1 MSVSSIGKFTVN
13 RILNLVCN
21 KLEIVGIF
29 LLFIGFFDANLFEW
43 RDRFN
48 TASYGILLF
57 LIILRWKRFIYVA
70 TRDISLLLLIGILL
84 ISYFWSAA
92 PEFTLDESKS
102 VVRAIFFGIYLAAQY
117 NPKELMQLFLRMF
130 GIAVILNLIFT
141 GFVVAIGQ
149 PYIAIS
155 QANNEPSWQGLLTH
169 KQYLGRMMMHAA
181 ILFLLSS
188 FTRKRFRWL
197 TWIGFSLSIILLF
210 LSKSKTSWVGLIVGL
225 TLLPI
230 LKFTKWHY
238 KARTIM
244 YVVVVLLAGSIA
256 LLIFGN
262 LEMIVVDI
270 LRKPPDLNGR
280 FDIWQ
285 LAIEAALKRPWLGY
299 GFAGFWTSN
308 EGMSIVEHTW
318 GASTVGTTNRFHS
331 HNGFIDTLLQVGF
344 IGFSLFIFNFL
355 AAVKRVI
362 NLIHLTK
369 TIESFWMLEF
379 LLLSFLL
386 QVSETLTLISFNT
399 ICSIY
404 VSIVL
409 STIIWQNRIKANVVK
424 WAESISE

>member
-13 RILNLVCN
+13 RILNLAFN
-21 KLEIVGIF
+21 KLEIIGIF

-43 RDRFN
+43 RERFN

-57 LIILRWKRFIYVA
+57 LITLRWKRCVYVA
-70 TRDISLLLLIGILL
+70 TRDISLLLLIGTLL
-84 ISYFWSAA
+84 LSYFWSAA
-92 PEFTLDESKS
+92 PEFTLNESKS
-102 VVRAIFFGIYLAAQY
+102 VVRAILFGIYLAAQY
-117 NPKELMQLFLRMF
+117 NPKELMQLLLRMF

-155 QANNEPSWQGLLTH
+155 QVNNEPSWQGLLTH

-181 ILFLLSS
+181 ILFLLSY
-188 FTRKRFRWL
+188 FTHKRFRWF
-197 TWIGFSLSIILLF
+197 TWVAFSFSIILLF
-210 LSKSKTSWVGLIVGL
+210 LSKSKTSWIGFIVAL
-225 TLLPI
+225 ALLPV
-230 LKFTKWHY
+230 LKLTKWHY
-238 KARTIM
+238 KIRTIM
-244 YVVVVLLAGSIA
+244 YVIIILLAGSIA
-256 LLIFGN
+256 VLIFGN

-270 LRKPPDLNGR
+270 LRKPPDFNGR

-308 EGMSIVEHTW
+308 EGILIVEHTW
-318 GASTVGTTNRFHS
+318 GASTVGTTTRFHS
-331 HNGFIDTLLQVGF
+331 HNGFIDTFLQLGT
-344 IGFSLFIFNFL
+344 IGFSIFLFNFF

-362 NLIHLTK
+362 NLMHLTQ

-379 LLLSFLL
+379 LILSLLL
-386 QVSETLTLISFNT
+386 QFSETLTLISAHT

-409 STIIWQNRIKANVVK
+409 STIIWQNRIKTNVVQC
-424 WAESISE
+424 S

>member
-21 KLEIVGIF
+21 KLEILGIF
-29 LLFIGFFDANLFEW
+29 LLFIGFFDANIFEL

-57 LIILRWKRFIYVA
+57 LIILQWKRCIYVA
-70 TRDISLLLLIGILL
+70 TRDISLLLLIGTILL
-84 ISYFWSAA
+84 SYFWSTA

-102 VVRAIFFGIYLAAQY
+102 VIRAILFGIYLAAQY
-117 NPKELMQLFLRMF
+117 NPKELMQLLLKMF
-130 GIAVILNLIFT
+130 GIAVILNFIFT
-141 GFVVAIGQ
+141 GFAVAIGQ

-188 FTRKRFRWL
+188 FTHKRFPWL
-197 TWIGFSLSIILLF
+197 TWGGFSFSIILLF
-210 LSKSKTSWVGLIVGL
+210 LSKSKTSWIGFIVAL

-230 LKFTKWHY
+230 LKFTRWHY
-238 KARTIM
+238 KIRTIM
-244 YVVVVLLAGSIA
+244 YVIVVLLAGSIA
-256 LLIFGN
+256 VLIFSN
-262 LEMIVVDI
+262 LEMIVVDV
-270 LRKPPDLNGR
+270 LRKPRDLNGR
-280 FDIWQ
+280 YDIWE
-285 LAIEAALKRPWLGY
+285 LAIEAGLKRPWLGY
-299 GFAGFWTSN
+299 GLAGFWTSN
-308 EGMSIVEHTW
+308 EGLSIVKHTW
-318 GASTVGTTNRFHS
+318 AASTVTTRFHS
-331 HNGFIDTLLQVGF
+331 HNGFIDTFLQLGI
-344 IGFSLFIFNFL
+344 IGFSVFIFNFF

-379 LLLSFLL
+379 LMLSFLL
-386 QVSETLTLISFNT
+386 QVSETLTMISAHT

-424 WAESISE
+424 CA

>member
-21 KLEIVGIF
+21 KLEILGIF
-29 LLFIGFFDANLFEW
+29 LLFIGFFDANIFEL

-57 LIILRWKRFIYVA
+57 LIILQWKRCIYVA
-70 TRDISLLLLIGILL
+70 TRDISLLLLIGTILL
-84 ISYFWSAA
+84 SYFWSTA

-102 VVRAIFFGIYLAAQY
+102 VIRAILFGIYLAAQY
-117 NPKELMQLFLRMF
+117 NPKELMQLLLKMF
-130 GIAVILNLIFT
+130 GIAVILNFIFT
-141 GFVVAIGQ
+141 GFAVAIGQ

-188 FTRKRFRWL
+188 FTHKRFPWL
-197 TWIGFSLSIILLF
+197 TWGGFSFSIILLF
-210 LSKSKTSWVGLIVGL
+210 LSKSKTSWIGFIVAL

-230 LKFTKWHY
+230 LKFTRWHY
-238 KARTIM
+238 KIRTIM
-244 YVVVVLLAGSIA
+244 YVIVVLLAGSIA
-256 LLIFGN
+256 VLIFSN
-262 LEMIVVDI
+262 LEMIVVDV
-270 LRKPPDLNGR
+270 LRKPRDLNGR
-280 FDIWQ
+280 YDIWE
-285 LAIEAALKRPWLGY
+285 LAIEAGLKRPWLGY
-299 GFAGFWTSN
+299 GLAGFWTSN
-308 EGMSIVEHTW
+308 EGLSIVKHTW
-318 GASTVGTTNRFHS
+318 AASTVTNRFHS
-331 HNGFIDTLLQVGF
+331 HNGFIDTFLQLGI
-344 IGFSLFIFNFL
+344 IGFSVFIFNFF

-379 LLLSFLL
+379 LMLSFLL
-386 QVSETLTLISFNT
+386 QVSETLTMISAHT

-409 STIIWQNRIKANVVK
+409 SSIIWQNRIKANVVK
-424 WAESISE
+424 CA

>member
-1 MSVSSIGKFTVN
+1 MSVSSIDKFTVN
-13 RILNLVCN
+13 RRLNLLCN

-57 LIILRWKRFIYVA
+57 LLILRWKRCIYVG
-70 TRDISLLLLIGILL
+70 TRDISLLLLIGVLVL
-84 ISYFWSAA
+84 SYLWSAA

-102 VVRAIFFGIYLAAQY
+102 VVRAILFGIYLAAQY
-117 NPKELMQLFLRMF
+117 KPKELMRLLLRMF
-130 GIAVILNLIFT
+130 GIAMILNWIFT
-141 GFVVAIGQ
+141 GFAVATGQ
-149 PYIAIS
+149 PYMAIS

-188 FTRKRFRWL
+188 FTQKRFRWL

-210 LSKSKTSWVGLIVGL
+210 LSKSKTSWIGFIVAL

-238 KARTIM
+238 KVRTVV

-256 LLIFGN
+256 VLIFGN

-270 LRKPPDLNGR
+270 LRKPPDFNGR

-285 LAIEAALKRPWLGY
+285 LAIEAGLKRPWLGY

-308 EGMSIVEHTW
+308 EGLSIVQHTW
-318 GASTVGTTNRFHS
+318 GASTVGTTTRFHS
-331 HNGFIDTLLQVGF
+331 HNGFIDTFLQLGI
-344 IGFSLFIFNFL
+344 IGFSIFLFNFL
-355 AAVKRVI
+355 AAVKRVV

-379 LLLSFLL
+379 LILSFLL
-386 QVSETLTLISFNT
+386 QVSETLTLISFHP

-404 VSIVL
+404 VSITL
-409 STIIWQNRIKANVVK
+409 STIIWQNRIKANVIK
-424 WAESISE
+424 YA